1 MRQFPG
7 SYTVDSL
14 LRADAHELLE
24 LRALLDPELGKVRD
38 GG

>member
-14 LRADAHELLE
+14 LRADAYELLE